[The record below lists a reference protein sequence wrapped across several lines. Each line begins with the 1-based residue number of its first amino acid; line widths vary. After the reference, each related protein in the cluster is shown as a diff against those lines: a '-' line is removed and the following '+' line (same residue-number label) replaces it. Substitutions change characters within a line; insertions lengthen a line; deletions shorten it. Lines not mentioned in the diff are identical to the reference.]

1 MNAKLDGVPRQGW
14 YLQAGRVE
22 YQKALSWQRSL
33 MKMRQAGLA
42 RDTILFVEHPP
53 VITVGRDGHLENYQ
67 NSKITPIKIERGGDV
82 TYHGPGQVVA
92 YFIFNLTRRG
102 RDLHKFMSQIQQGI
116 IRVLASHDLE
126 ARMSDE
132 NTGVW
137 VGEKKIAS
145 VGIAVKQWISFHGMA
160 FNVNT
165 DLKQFTQINPCGL
178 KADDMTSLSTITGK
192 KHKLKSIENRLVKF
206 YSEIFDTEFSRVML
220 EDLAEELESEE
231 GGNVI

>member
-1 MNAKLDGVPRQGW
+1 MIAKLSAVPRQGW
-14 YLQAGRVE
+14 YLQAGKIQ
-22 YQKALSWQRSL
+22 YGKALSWQRSL
-33 MKMRQAGLA
+33 LKMRKAGLA

-67 NSKITPIKIERGGDV
+67 DCKITPIKIERGGDV
-82 TYHGPGQVVA
+82 TYHGPGQIVA

-102 RDLHKFMSQIQQGI
+102 RDLHKFMGQIQEGI
-116 IRVLASHDLE
+116 IRLLAGFDLE

-137 VGEKKIAS
+137 VGDKKIAS

-165 DLKQFTQINPCGL
+165 DLKQFRQINPCGL
-178 KADDMTSLSTITGK
+178 KAGDMTTLSTITGK
-192 KHKLKSIENRLVKF
+192 KHKLKSIEKKLVKF
-206 YSEIFDTEFSRVML
+206 YSEIFETEFSRVQL
-220 EDLAEELESEE
+220 EDLAEELESQE
-231 GGNVI
+231 GSNVI